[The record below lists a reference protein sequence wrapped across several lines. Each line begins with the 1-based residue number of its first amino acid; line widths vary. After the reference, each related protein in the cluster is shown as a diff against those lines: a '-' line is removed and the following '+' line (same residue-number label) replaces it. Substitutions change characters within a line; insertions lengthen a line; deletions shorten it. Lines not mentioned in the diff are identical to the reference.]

1 MGADSLDTVARTEM
15 VESELDGLIRRRHE
29 TRVSEEQGRIE
40 DGWAP
45 SVRAHRERQEAARR
59 AEWCEYHQDQAA
71 RHRATLE
78 ALAAYHESEA
88 ARLMEPEPKGET
100 A

>member
-1 MGADSLDTVARTEM
+1 MDIARSEQ
-15 VESELDGLIRRRHE
+15 VESEFDAMIRRRDTHRRQTE
-29 TRVSEEQGRIE
+29 GERLEEE
-40 DGWAP
+40 LYEP
-45 SVRAHRERQEAARR
+45 SVRMWRECREAARR

-88 ARLMEPEPKGET
+88 ARLMESEPKGET

>member
-1 MGADSLDTVARTEM
+1 M
-15 VESELDGLIRRRHE
+15 SEQ
-29 TRVSEEQGRIE
+29 QGRIE
-40 DGWAP
+40 SGWAP

-78 ALAAYHESEA
+78 ALIRDHEEAA
-88 ARLMEPEPKGET
+88 ARLMGSGHEKET